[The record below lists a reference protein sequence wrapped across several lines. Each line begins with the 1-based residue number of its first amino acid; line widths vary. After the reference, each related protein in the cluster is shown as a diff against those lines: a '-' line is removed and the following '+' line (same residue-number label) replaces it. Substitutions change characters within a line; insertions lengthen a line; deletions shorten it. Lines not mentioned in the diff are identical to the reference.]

1 MNKEF
6 FISYLPLLQTLGINL
21 LKAIIMLLVG
31 WYFAKFIKSRLLK
44 FLSKK
49 DEILAN
55 FLAQLGFIVCII
67 ITIITTLGTL
77 GVQTT
82 SILTVVGT
90 AGVAIALALKD
101 SLSSI
106 AGGIILIVLRPFKK
120 NDVVELGSIS
130 GKVEAV
136 NLFNTSI
143 RMADDRLAILPN
155 RNIVGANIINSTDS
169 ERRRIEWVCGVGY
182 NSDIEK
188 VRNVIKEVIAKMD
201 KIDNDFPAFVGIT
214 DLGTS
219 SLNFTVRVWAKIE
232 NGVFNVRSELIE
244 KVKIALDQE
253 GIEIPFNKLD
263 ITIKQDATN

>member
-6 FISYLPLLQTLGINL
+6 FISYLPMLQTLGINA
-21 LKAIIMLLVG
+21 LKAIAIMLIG
-31 WYFAKFIKSRLLK
+31 WYFARFMRTKLIKILA
-44 FLSKK
+44 KK

-120 NDVVELGSIS
+120 GDVVELGSIA

-155 RNIVGANIINSTDS
+155 RNIVSANIINSTDS

-182 NSDIEK
+182 DSDIEK
-188 VRNVIKEVIAKMD
+188 VRNIIKEVIANMD
-201 KIDNDFPAFVGIT
+201 KIDQDFPPFVGIT
-214 DLGTS
+214 DLGAS
-219 SLNFTVRVWAKIE
+219 SLNFTIRIWAKIE

-244 KVKIALDQE
+244 KVKVALDKE

-263 ITIKQDATN
+263 ITIKQ